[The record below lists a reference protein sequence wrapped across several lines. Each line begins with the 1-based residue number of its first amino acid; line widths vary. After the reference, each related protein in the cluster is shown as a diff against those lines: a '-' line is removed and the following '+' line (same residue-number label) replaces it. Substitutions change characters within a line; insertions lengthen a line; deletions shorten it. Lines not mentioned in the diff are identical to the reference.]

1 MKKIII
7 RSVIMILITVLL
19 FWYILKDNFTT
30 SIKLLASSNI
40 IFLLLGFLTFFIAFI
55 VDTNV
60 FKILIRRHKKDYET
74 KKIYELSAMTRFFN
88 GITPFALGGQ
98 PFQAYELTQ
107 NDVKL
112 TDSLL
117 ILTEM
122 YIVHVFT
129 LTTLTITAFILR
141 YIFHFVPNGFLW
153 TLTLIGSVFN
163 LTALAILTF
172 IALKIGTAKKIGKL
186 IIKFLSK
193 LHIIKKEDE
202 AIDSFYNKCNEYSN
216 GYKDLIK
223 NKKIIIKCVL
233 LNLINLSCYF
243 LIAFFAIK
251 AIDNTFSLNPL
262 HVLCLSVLSYI
273 SATFVPIP
281 GGSVGAEY
289 AYYNYFILIIPESVI
304 VPSLIL
310 WRFISYYLPMI
321 IGGIIFNIVDNRASR
336 KCKEESK

>member
-7 RSVIMILITVLL
+7 RSIIMVLITIIL
-19 FWYILKDNFTT
+19 FWYILKDNFTV

-40 IFLLLGFLTFFIAFI
+40 LFLLLGFITLGIAFV

-60 FKILIRRHKKDYET
+60 FKTLIRRHKKDYPL
-74 KKIYELSAMTRFFN
+74 KKIYEMSIMTRFFN

-129 LTTLTITAFILR
+129 LTTLIITAFILR
-141 YIFHFVPNGFLW
+141 YIFHLVPNDLLW
-153 TLTLIGSVFN
+153 TFTIIGSFFN
-163 LTALAILTF
+163 LTMLSILTF
-172 IALKIGTAKKIGKL
+172 IALKIGTAKKIGKA
-186 IIKFLSK
+186 IIHILSK
-193 LHIIKKEDE
+193 LRIVKDED
-202 AIDSFYNKCNEYSN
+202 ASINNFYTRCNEYSH
-216 GYKDLIK
+216 GYKDLFR
-223 NKKIIIKCVL
+223 NKKVIVKCVL
-233 LNLINLSCYF
+233 LNLINLSSFF
-243 LIAFFAIK
+243 LISFFAIK
-251 AIDNTFSLNPL
+251 AIDNSFSLNVL
-262 HVLCLSVLSYI
+262 HVLCLSILSYVA
-273 SATFVPIP
+273 STFVPIP

-310 WRFISYYLPMI
+310 WRFISYYFPMI
-321 IGGIIFNIVDNRASR
+321 VGGIVFNIVDNRSSR
-336 KCKEESK
+336 KCKEEAK